1 MYCPHCKK
9 EVAGNDGVCE
19 DCGDILMSSGGE
31 YVGKKRIKTRELG
44 HLPRYMI
51 GDIVGLILMG
61 LIFLGIYL
69 GWRHEYPY
77 ILKNRANYTMQLAD
91 SVHTT
96 MLMAMMDEDLK
107 KNPEF
112 DSDLQELT
120 TEFDITECRR
130 GENCVLDRMADIY
143 AIEEFDQLKNRV
155 NYPHAT
161 KRIMVTVTGENKVTV
176 RIEGAVYDG
185 GEIMIQ

>member
-9 EVAGNDGVCE
+9 EVEGNDGVCE
-19 DCGDILMSSGGE
+19 NCGDIL
-31 YVGKKRIKTRELG
+31 VGREDEVVRKKRKKSRDLG

-51 GDIVGLILMG
+51 GDIVGLILMA
-61 LIFLGIYL
+61 LIFWGIYL
-69 GWRHEYPY
+69 GWRNEYPY
-77 ILKNRANYTMQLAD
+77 ILKQRAADNMQVAD
-91 SVHTT
+91 SVHTA

-112 DSDLQELT
+112 DSDLQALT
-120 TEFDITECRR
+120 TEFDITECQR
-130 GENCVLDRMADIY
+130 GENCVLDRMADIF
-143 AIEEFDQLKNRV
+143 AIEEFDQLKNSV

-185 GEIMIQ
+185 REIMIQ